1 MQNNYGL
8 RKIIKTNIER
18 RKLYRKINNRT
29 NNKNLRSSAFG
40 LHPQATTENFTIKD
54 EDYKYG
60 IEALSNPK
68 TPIHPNSSLSQIT
81 IIENCYSLFKWAIL
95 NKYQIPKP
103 NIREIDKFLL
113 VKLPQ
118 QHQRTCTTPKQRSFT
133 TNPKKSQYFYK
144 AFC

>member
-1 MQNNYGL
+1 MLCESASRSTPTPRLIVQNNYGL

-18 RKLYRKINNRT
+18 RKLYRKINNHT
-29 NNKNLRSSAFG
+29 NNKNLRSSAFS

-81 IIENCYSLFKWAIL
+81 NNRKLLFSIQVGGSK
-95 NKYQIPKP
+95 QIP
-103 NIREIDKFLL
+103 N
-113 VKLPQ
+113 
-118 QHQRTCTTPKQRSFT
+118 T
-133 TNPKKSQYFYK
+133 
-144 AFC
+144 